1 MKRKIIA
8 AGGIVIN
15 AKNEILMN
23 LMTEIASDEEKIEY
37 KKNSIKFL
45 PIQNDLED
53 NAKTN
58 KLSEASD

>member
-1 MKRKIIA
+1 
-8 AGGIVIN
+8 
-15 AKNEILMN
+15 MN
-23 LMTEIASDEEKIEY
+23 VMTEIASDDEKIEY